1 MTIFERIQAI
11 LTFRNGT
18 IVNLDESSI
27 ISASIKRQCCSDGK
41 FEIGGVYAASLS
53 MKCRVSGTNS
63 FRIRGAKL
71 VVSTKFEGV
80 ENDFIPRG
88 TFWITDAPRTG
99 EIYFITAVDNV
110 GWLDLDNYTTF
121 PEKGDGQQS
130 VWRNFTE
137 YFRKRITQEHGDY
150 YSLHSIA
157 EYMTDYT
164 NSLAERMT
172 SQQNILQWG
181 HYVEGN
187 GNAFYC
193 NHYDLDSKENKF
205 GIFSDSDKYFSGTPM
220 ELYKKL
226 AEIAGGFIYARPEDS
241 WLTLGQ
247 FGQRKFYR
255 HDPNNPS
262 ESILITD
269 SIIKI
274 YPEHMEYDSFEFAD
288 FYLQIYR
295 ITARNNYS
303 EKNRGHY
310 YPSTDTFDVNGD
322 HYPINSE
329 YHYPTGWNTI
339 PLAECSP
346 YEFILENNS
355 FIDGYVSYHIFH
367 GANSGEHSVFFPTHH
382 KDNLFIFCE
391 TLFNYL
397 NDRENRPLVPFRCK
411 VHKPERYQLG
421 QRIQFYD
428 ENNAL
433 VCDSVI
439 TSIQWTFRGGT
450 WLSCTGKDER
460 VLSGCAR
467 LSKADKSIRAVN
479 ANYLYEREW
488 GYDK

>member
-1 MTIFERIQAI
+1 MTIFERIQAV

-99 EIYFITAVDNV
+99 EIYSITAVDNV

-137 YFRKRITQEHGDY
+137 YFRTYITSKYGDLQE
-150 YSLHSIA
+150 LHTIA
-157 EYMTDYT
+157 GYMTEAA
-164 NSLAERMT
+164 NSLSERMT
-172 SQQNILQWG
+172 GLQNILQWG
-181 HYVEGN
+181 HYVEGHTDEITGEWV
-187 GNAFYC
+187 GNELYC
-193 NHYDLDSKENKF
+193 NHIDDLANK
-205 GIFSDSDKYFSGTPM
+205 SDIAHNRNVYSLFWESDKYFSGTPI
-220 ELYKKL
+220 ELYKKI
-226 AEIAGGFIYARPEDS
+226 AEIAGGFIYARPEDG

-247 FGQRKFYR
+247 FGQKEFY
-255 HDPNNPS
+255 DKDGC
-262 ESILITD
+262 ITK
-269 SIIKI
+269 SMIQI
-274 YPEHMEYDSFEFAD
+274 YPEQMEYDSFEFAD

-295 ITARNNYS
+295 ITAKNNYS
-303 EKNRGHY
+303 EKN
-310 YPSTDTFDVNGD
+310 NIGD

-329 YHYPTGWNTI
+329 YYYPGGWNVM
-339 PLAECSP
+339 PLEACSP

-355 FIDGYVSYHIFH
+355 FIDGYVYLHVFEDSTH
-367 GANSGEHSVFFPTHH
+367 GLKHH
-382 KDNLFIFCE
+382 DNLFVFCKAIFD
-391 TLFNYL
+391 YL

-428 ENNAL
+428 ENNTA

-450 WLSCTGKDER
+450 WLSCAGKDER